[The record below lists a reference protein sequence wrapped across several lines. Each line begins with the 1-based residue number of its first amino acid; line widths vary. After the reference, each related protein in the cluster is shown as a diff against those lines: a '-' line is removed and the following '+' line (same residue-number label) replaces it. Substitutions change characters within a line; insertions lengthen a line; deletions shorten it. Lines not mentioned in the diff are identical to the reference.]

1 MTITAFYIP
10 GTNTLTVLGDAANN
24 VISVGRNSAG
34 DLLINNGAVQINGA
48 RASASNTN
56 LISIFGFGGND
67 TLKIDETNGK
77 MPQAFLFGGSG
88 DDTLIG
94 GSGIDF
100 LFGNSGNDSVDGNG
114 GNDEAWLGVGDDTF
128 IWDPGDGSDRVEGGA
143 GLDRL
148 IFNGS
153 NGNEVFDLSANG
165 TRLKLFRDLGNIVM
179 DTAGVEAVDVNAL
192 GGTDKITVNNLAATE
207 VREVNLSLES
217 LFNSGVGD
225 TQADQVILNGTDN
238 ADTIAVLAT
247 TGSSLSYQVTG
258 LPSLINVKGSEAI
271 DRLTINGLGGD
282 DKLSATALPAVLTQ
296 LTLDGGA
303 GNDSFIGGRGNDI
316 ILGGDGNDFVN
327 GGAGD
332 DVAFLGAGDD
342 IFVWNPGEGSDVV
355 EGQAGH
361 DTLRFVG
368 ANISEQM
375 TISAN
380 GSRAKLFRDVAN
392 ITMDF
397 NDTEQLDVI
406 ALGGQDVIT
415 LNDMSGTGVKQINL
429 DLAGNTPLSGD
440 GQIDR
445 IIINGTNADDAIVVN
460 SNDTSIQVFGL
471 AANISIVNADR
482 NDSLDIK
489 ALAGDDV
496 LEASALVANRIS
508 LSLAG
513 DAGDDVLLGS
523 AGDDVLDG
531 GAGDDVLLGGLGTDV
546 LLNGEVNIQ

>member
-1 MTITAFYIP
+1 MSITAFYVP
-10 GTNTLTVLGDAANN
+10 GTSTLAILGDATNN

-34 DLLINNGAVQINGA
+34 DLLINNGTVQINGT
-48 RASASNTN
+48 RASASNTRF
-56 LISIFGFGGND
+56 ISIFGFGGND

-77 MPQAFLFGGSG
+77 MPQAVLVGGEG
-88 DDTLIG
+88 NDTLIG

-100 LFGNSGNDSVDGNG
+100 LFGDSGNDIVDGNG
-114 GNDEAWLGVGDDTF
+114 GNDQAWLGAGDDTF

-143 GLDRL
+143 GLDRM

-165 TRLKLFRDLGNIVM
+165 SRLKLFRDLGNIVM
-179 DTAGVEAVDVNAL
+179 DTASVEAVDINAL

-207 VREVNLSLES
+207 VRSVNLSLES
-217 LFNSGVGD
+217 LFNNGIGD

-238 ADTIAVLAT
+238 ADTIAVVA
-247 TGSSLSYQVTG
+247 GSSLAYQVTG

-303 GNDSFIGGRGNDI
+303 GNDSFIGGRGNDTFF
-316 ILGGDGNDFVN
+316 GGDGNDFVN

-332 DVAFLGAGDD
+332 DIAFLGAGDD
-342 IFVWNPGEGSDVV
+342 VFVWNPGDGSDIV

-361 DTLRFVG
+361 DILRFVG
-368 ANISEQM
+368 ANVSEQM
-375 TISAN
+375 TVSAN

-397 NDTEQLDVI
+397 NETEQLDII

-415 LNDMSGTGVKQINL
+415 INDMSGTGVKQINL

-440 GQIDR
+440 GLVDR
-445 IIINGTNADDAIVVN
+445 IVINGTNADDTIVVN
-460 SNDTSIQVFGL
+460 NNATAIQVFGL

-482 NDSLDIK
+482 NDILELK
-489 ALAGDDV
+489 ALGGDDV
-496 LEASALVANRIS
+496 LEASALAADRIS
-508 LSLAG
+508 LRLSG
-513 DAGDDVLLGS
+513 DAGDDVLIGS
-523 AGDDVLDG
+523 SGDDSLDG
-531 GAGDDVLLGGLGTDV
+531 GAGDDVLLGGPGTDV
-546 LLNGEVNIQ
+546 LTNGEVNVQ